1 MNNNQGIIIDPTK
14 SNKMIQSPQVSA
26 PSTNDSSMSLGI
38 TKAVSNGIMD
48 LGMAFQ
54 KLKDFQSKSY
64 GLTTEASVD
73 DDISNTMLEAQT
85 NKDFYKTNDGINAL
99 ETKVNEKLATYRK
112 TSLEQGYDME
122 YVDAFEA
129 RIRHKLQMA
138 KNNFLVKN
146 YEYQEKV
153 TLDNYIHSQEMA
165 QQNNERYMALGD
177 YSSAL
182 AGTQQVINN
191 MISAGNAG
199 IIDMAKVAT
208 GIKGVW
214 KGNFNAFGLSLINK
228 PNAQALLDKYSKMT
242 AGEFFEQFKN
252 FNTKING
259 EDFMIGADEYEE
271 FKSGLNQAQA
281 ELNRRGKAEKQ
292 MSLIEQQKLL
302 TRCKTEPFLVYAEH
316 NNLPANYQ
324 WGEKDFVGVSNIYY
338 GTNFSTLQEFYKA
351 GLEPIYQSK
360 GMADLSTLYDDP
372 NARMEVIM
380 GNKNAMRNQFVGG
393 MNEEIQNDYLDSTD
407 KENGLG
413 SLSTNAY
420 YNDVEFYSIMNDT
433 YSPNKRIAANTFNK
447 EVVDTSVI
455 NLNQY
460 QDDELD
466 SINLVSGGKYEIKT
480 VLDPETG
487 EYKDVRV
494 KSNAHGPAPD
504 IGAKYNSLIANARK
518 GDKQALRATDDILK
532 FRSTKIKAK
541 LIEDTG
547 GVITEDL
554 ADEAGLKDKYVGLPI
569 AAQSKNIQQQL
580 YDAFTRENKDF
591 MEQLDNETKVVID
604 GMTKDFTPVD
614 LGTKGVIFVGKDI
627 TPVQTSNSIN
637 QFLATNKSYVFSTD
651 EKGEVK
657 KLEVAPSLINVTN
670 KLGSNK
676 VFLTYGNQPLRDEQG
691 KIQYIEVDK

>member
-48 LGMAFQ
+48 LGMAYQ
-54 KLKDFQSKSY
+54 KLKDFQSKSF
-64 GLTTEASVD
+64 GLTAEASID
-73 DDISNTMLEAQT
+73 DDISNFMLEMQT
-85 NKDFYKTNDGINAL
+85 NKDIYKTDEGINAL
-99 ETKVNEKLATYRK
+99 KAKIEDRIATYRK

-122 YVDAFEA
+122 YANAFEA
-129 RIRHKLQMA
+129 RFRQKLQMA
-138 KNNFLVKN
+138 ENNFLVKN

-182 AGTQQVINN
+182 AGTRQVIDN

-228 PNAQALLDKYSKMT
+228 PNAQAELERYSKMT
-242 AGEFFEQFKN
+242 AGEFFEHFKG

-302 TRCKTEPFLVYAEH
+302 TRCKTEPFLVYAEQ

-460 QDDELD
+460 QSEQYDVVKELD
-466 SINLVSGGKYEIKT
+466 PV
-480 VLDPETG
+480 TG
-487 EYKDVRV
+487 EYIDVR
-494 KSNAHGPAPD
+494 KKIQSAAPD
-504 IGAKYNSLIANARK
+504 IGAKYNSLVANARK
-518 GDKQALRATDDILK
+518 GDKRALRATDDILK
-532 FRSTKIKAK
+532 FRATETKAK
-541 LIEDTG
+541 MIEDTG

-554 ADEAGLKDKYVGLPI
+554 AEAAGLKDKYIGLPI

-580 YDAFTRENKDF
+580 YDAFTRENKEF
-591 MEQLDNETKVVID
+591 MDQLDTKTKVIID
-604 GMTKDFTPVD
+604 GMTKDFTSVD

-670 KLGSNK
+670 ELGSNK

>member
-14 SNKMIQSPQVSA
+14 SNKMIGSPQVSA
-26 PSTNDSSMSLGI
+26 PSVSDSSMSLGI

-48 LGMAFQ
+48 LGMAYQ
-54 KLKDFQSKSY
+54 KLKDFQSKSF
-64 GLTTEASVD
+64 GLTAEASID
-73 DDISNTMLEAQT
+73 DDISNFMLETQT
-85 NKDFYKTNDGINAL
+85 NKDIYKTGDGINNLKAKI
-99 ETKVNEKLATYRK
+99 EEKIATYRK

-122 YVDAFEA
+122 YADAFEA
-129 RIRHKLQMA
+129 RFRQKLQMA
-138 KNNFLVKN
+138 ENNFLVKN

-228 PNAQALLDKYSKMT
+228 PNAQALLDNYSKMT
-242 AGEFFEQFKN
+242 AGEFFEHFKG

-302 TRCKTEPFLVYAEH
+302 TRCKTEPFLVYAEQ

-407 KENGLG
+407 KDNGLG

-433 YSPNKRIAANTFNK
+433 YSPNNRIAANTFNK

-460 QDDELD
+460 QSEQYDVAKELD
-466 SINLVSGGKYEIKT
+466 PV
-480 VLDPETG
+480 TG
-487 EYKDVRV
+487 EYVDVR
-494 KSNAHGPAPD
+494 KKIQSAAPD

-518 GDKQALRATDDILK
+518 GDKQAMRATDDILK
-532 FRSTKIKAK
+532 FRSTRIKAK
-541 LIEDTG
+541 MIEDTG
-547 GVITEDL
+547 GVITKDL
-554 ADEAGLKDKYVGLPI
+554 ADEAGLKEKYVGLPI

-580 YDAFTRENKDF
+580 YDAFTRKNKDF
-591 MEQLDNETKVVID
+591 MEQLDSETKVVID

>member
-26 PSTNDSSMSLGI
+26 PSTNDSGMSLGI

-48 LGMAFQ
+48 LGMAYQ
-54 KLKDFQSKSY
+54 KLKDFQSKSF
-64 GLTTEASVD
+64 GLTAEASID
-73 DDISNTMLEAQT
+73 DDISNFMLEMQT
-85 NKDFYKTNDGINAL
+85 NKDIYKTDEGINAL
-99 ETKVNEKLATYRK
+99 KAKIEDRIATYRK

-122 YVDAFEA
+122 YANAFEA
-129 RIRHKLQMA
+129 RFRQKLQMA
-138 KNNFLVKN
+138 ENNFLVKN

-228 PNAQALLDKYSKMT
+228 PNAQAELERYSKMT
-242 AGEFFEQFKN
+242 AGEFFEHFKG

-271 FKSGLNQAQA
+271 FKSGINQAQA

-302 TRCKTEPFLVYAEH
+302 TRCKTEPFLVYAEQ

-324 WGEKDFVGVSNIYY
+324 WGERDFVGVSNIYY

-393 MNEEIQNDYLDSTD
+393 MSEEIQNDYLDSTD
-407 KENGLG
+407 KDNGLG

-433 YSPNKRIAANTFNK
+433 YSPNNRIAANTFNK

-460 QDDELD
+460 QSEQYDVVKELD
-466 SINLVSGGKYEIKT
+466 PV
-480 VLDPETG
+480 TG
-487 EYKDVRV
+487 EYVDVR
-494 KSNAHGPAPD
+494 KKIQSAAPD

-518 GDKQALRATDDILK
+518 GDKQAMRATDDILK
-532 FRSTKIKAK
+532 FRSTRIKAK
-541 LIEDTG
+541 MIEDTG

-554 ADEAGLKDKYVGLPI
+554 ADEAGLKEKYVGLPI

-591 MEQLDNETKVVID
+591 MEQLDSETKVVID

-627 TPVQTSNSIN
+627 TPIQTSNSIN

-670 KLGSNK
+670 ELGSNK

>member
-14 SNKMIQSPQVSA
+14 SSKMIQSPQVSA

-48 LGMAFQ
+48 LGMAYQ
-54 KLKDFQSKSY
+54 KLKDFQSKSF
-64 GLTTEASVD
+64 GLTAEASID
-73 DDISNTMLEAQT
+73 DDISNFMLEMQT
-85 NKDFYKTNDGINAL
+85 NKDIYKTGDGINNLKAKI
-99 ETKVNEKLATYRK
+99 EEKIATYRK

-122 YVDAFEA
+122 YADAFEA
-129 RIRHKLQMA
+129 RFRQKLQMA
-138 KNNFLVKN
+138 ENNFLVKN

-271 FKSGLNQAQA
+271 FKSGINQAQA

-302 TRCKTEPFLVYAEH
+302 TRCKTEPFLVYAEQ

-460 QDDELD
+460 QSEQYDVVKELD
-466 SINLVSGGKYEIKT
+466 PV
-480 VLDPETG
+480 TG
-487 EYKDVRV
+487 EYIDVR
-494 KSNAHGPAPD
+494 KKIQSAAPD
-504 IGAKYNSLIANARK
+504 IGAKYNSLVANARK
-518 GDKQALRATDDILK
+518 GDKRALRATDDILK
-532 FRSTKIKAK
+532 FRATETKAK

-554 ADEAGLKDKYVGLPI
+554 AEAAGLKDKYIGLPI

-580 YDAFTRENKDF
+580 YDAFTRENKEF
-591 MEQLDNETKVVID
+591 MDQLDAKTKVIID
-604 GMTKDFTPVD
+604 GMTKDFTSVD

-627 TPVQTSNSIN
+627 TPIQTSNSIN

-670 KLGSNK
+670 ELGSNK